1 MEYYW
6 HLARKTCYQK
16 HTITPQQPL
25 KNKITVNGVVE
36 IILLATYKHCACLI
50 LLNRPL
56 KPTLFKQQIWDVIS
70 LAPV

>member
-16 HTITPQQPL
+16 HTITPQQTPQQPL

-36 IILLATYKHCACLI
+36 IILLANY
-50 LLNRPL
+50 
-56 KPTLFKQQIWDVIS
+56 QV
-70 LAPV
+70 V